1 MPWGPE
7 PLVTHLP
14 VPSLVKITQVGKVWW
29 APSIHAWFSAVVVS
43 RRSTADAYGLFWR
56 CRVLVLSWHQ
66 AGQLGMPQADTFPR
80 SLQQHEQRCERESPG
95 SDQAIKSLRVAISC
109 SCAQSPPRELC
120 CRWDSFRKCSC
131 HRNPS
136 LIAAGGIVT
145 ELWGRWGVLWGSRE
159 GSKQGEEQKEPGSHP
174 VLQAAQSRL
183 QMARLGLHSCPL
195 WRADAPR
202 REAPEPAASPS
213 FVSTTVRLRRPGL
226 RGQYRTSGPHI
237 SVYRSLVQSDVHGT

>member
-1 MPWGPE
+1 M
-7 PLVTHLP
+7 
-14 VPSLVKITQVGKVWW
+14 
-29 APSIHAWFSAVVVS
+29 
-43 RRSTADAYGLFWR
+43 
-56 CRVLVLSWHQ
+56 VLSWHQ
-66 AGQLGMPQADTFPR
+66 AGQLGMPHADTFPR
-80 SLQQHEQRCERESPG
+80 SLQQHEQRCKRESLG

-145 ELWGRWGVLWGSRE
+145 ELWGSRE
-159 GSKQGEEQKEPGSHP
+159 GSKQGEEQREAESHL

-183 QMARLGLHSCPL
+183 QIARLGLHSCPL

-202 REAPEPAASPS
+202 REPPEPAASPS
-213 FVSTTVRLRRPGL
+213 FVSTTVRLWTPGL

-237 SVYRSLVQSDVHGT
+237 SVYHSLLQSDVHGT

>member
-14 VPSLVKITQVGKVWW
+14 VPSLVKITQGGKVWW
-29 APSIHAWFSAVVVS
+29 APSIHTWFSPVVVS

-66 AGQLGMPQADTFPR
+66 AGQLGMPHADTFPR
-80 SLQQHEQRCERESPG
+80 SLQQHEQRCKRESLG

-145 ELWGRWGVLWGSRE
+145 ELWGSRE
-159 GSKQGEEQKEPGSHP
+159 GSKQGEEQREPKATWCFKQRSRACK
-174 VLQAAQSRL
+174 LQGWGCTRAPFGGLMLPGESPQSL
-183 QMARLGLHSCPL
+183 QLP
-195 WRADAPR
+195 RA
-202 REAPEPAASPS
+202 S
-213 FVSTTVRLRRPGL
+213 
-226 RGQYRTSGPHI
+226 
-237 SVYRSLVQSDVHGT
+237 